1 MHVVRFGSRIKNG
14 VVRRI
19 FGEGIVAPASATSM
33 AAVAAARR
41 KGEWRRK
48 WNRSWGGEGVRLERS
63 SFGEES
69 GEEGRH
75 VMSGWDEEGGE
86 EGPLLG

>member
-1 MHVVRFGSRIKNG
+1 MHVVRLGSRIKNG
-14 VVRRI
+14 LVRHVM
-19 FGEGIVAPASATSM
+19 GKGIVVPGSGGAG
-33 AAVAAARR
+33 VGRR

-48 WNRSWGGEGVRLERS
+48 WNRSWTGEGMRLERS
-63 SFGEES
+63 SFGDEEE

-75 VMSGWDEEGGE
+75 VMSGWDAEAE